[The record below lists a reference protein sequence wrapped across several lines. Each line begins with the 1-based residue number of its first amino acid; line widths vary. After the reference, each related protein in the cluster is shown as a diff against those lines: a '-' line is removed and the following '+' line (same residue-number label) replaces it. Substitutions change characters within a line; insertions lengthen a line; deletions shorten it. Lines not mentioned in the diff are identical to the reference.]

1 MASEIT
7 PIFPL
12 DQVVIYTLDHV
23 HTSPTHDI
31 TYTCT
36 CSSVHC
42 IRSSTCTLFTA
53 YCLPVDGFILYSH
66 PTHMY
71 VRTHTYSDCMN
82 SFVTRSLATTK
93 LVSNSR
99 VFNEACMLC
108 VDVYSQVQY

>member
-36 CSSVHC
+36 CSSAHG

-66 PTHMY
+66 PYTH
-71 VRTHTYSDCMN
+71 VRTYAHIQRLYEFLCHQVISYNKTSQQFT
-82 SFVTRSLATTK
+82 SF
-93 LVSNSR
+93 
-99 VFNEACMLC
+99 
-108 VDVYSQVQY
+108 